1 MDDRKRLT
9 ARSAGSTGDG
19 LMKTILRMSRDQ
31 LGAALLMLLGAGVT
45 VGGLSFHMGTL
56 TEMGS
61 GFIPVVLGVLMV
73 FIGIAILVTEKK
85 EERDEAPPSAPQWR
99 GWFCILAGIA
109 IFVVLG
115 TYGGL
120 IPATF
125 ASVLVAALGDRQ
137 NRLRDCILLA
147 VAVTVFG
154 VVVFGYGLGLQM
166 PLLAWG

>member
-1 MDDRKRLT
+1 
-9 ARSAGSTGDG
+9 
-19 LMKTILRMSRDQ
+19 MKTLLRMSRDQ
-31 LGAALLMLLGAGVT
+31 LGAALLMVLGAGVT

-73 FIGIAILVTEKK
+73 FIGIAILVTEKRDGHEAAH
-85 EERDEAPPSAPQWR
+85 EEAHEKVHEAAHSSAPQWR
-99 GWFCILAGIA
+99 GWFCILASIA

-125 ASVLVAALGDRQ
+125 TSVLVAALGDRQ
-137 NRLRDCILLA
+137 NTLRDCILLA